1 MPKCLLIAPRNVPL
15 CGPKPLFQ
23 AAEVS
28 ASPSVP
34 IFLNR
39 TACKWSKHV
48 SCLCSLHMLAPVLL
62 PTKSLLY
69 MSCFSWLA
77 AWYGPVATEPTFNL
91 SRMLPVVEG
100 EAGAAVRAAA
110 LWGHAWLLAS
120 RQSAHA
126 PTQQLAMDGRSSYN
140 TCSSASR

>member
-1 MPKCLLIAPRNVPL
+1 MVKHIFMSLQPPHVGTYPAANNTLPL
-15 CGPKPLFQ
+15 YVKL
-23 AAEVS
+23 
-28 ASPSVP
+28 
-34 IFLNR
+34 
-39 TACKWSKHV
+39 
-48 SCLCSLHMLAPVLL
+48 MLALCLVWSSEHLSPLS
-62 PTKSLLY
+62 T
-69 MSCFSWLA
+69 CQ
-77 AWYGPVATEPTFNL
+77 PTFNL

-100 EAGAAVRAAA
+100 EAGAAVRAVA